1 MVPNSEVLKAQSE
14 SEILVNPRNDNNE
27 FTKYSFPSKVIEYLG
42 SDTPMIGYILP
53 GMPKEYYDKFYVVP
67 KEENGLEKCMK

>member
-1 MVPNSEVLKAQSE
+1 MVPNSGVLKAQSE

-42 SDTPMIGYILP
+42 SGTP
-53 GMPKEYYDKFYVVP
+53 
-67 KEENGLEKCMK
+67 